1 MERARTNASGL
12 TVELCRDTPFG
23 MNLICT
29 SPTDQSPIHFASL
42 QYDPEAGKKSVTSD
56 EGHVASRGPS
66 ERRGFGV
73 WGCSPLATAHS
84 LLPLNGRWL
93 SPDPGGLKVIHLDDP
108 QTWNMYAY
116 VRNNPTTLTDPTGL
130 EDVKAIA
137 APTCE
142 ANCAGL
148 SSVEEGQAPGS
159 TRLTG
164 PAAVKEQQ
172 KETVVFSDRANAT
185 PDQPKGTGT
194 TADPTVDYQAG
205 KMDKNGYIDTQDI
218 DRGAT
223 LTLHEKLDPNSKT
236 KSVIIADKPKSETG
250 VFKDY
255 QFVKAGGA
263 YRVLRDWK
271 VGSDSV
277 RVLDTQTR
285 KAFRY
290 EVTTYDTNANPP
302 IKTEYTNT
310 PPF

>member
-42 QYDPEAGKKSVTSD
+42 QYDPEAGKKSVTSE
-56 EGHVASRGPS
+56 EGPVASRGPS

-93 SPDPGGLKVIHLDDP
+93 SPDWSAAPVPVPYADLADP
-108 QTWNMYAY
+108 QRLNLYAY
-116 VRNNPTTLTDPTGL
+116 VRGNPVSRNDPDGHACYTLGGCLGEKTNGIFTSAKKLFGIEPPPPP
-130 EDVKAIA
+130 AQ
-137 APTCE
+137 
-142 ANCAGL
+142 
-148 SSVEEGQAPGS
+148 GQ
-159 TRLTG
+159 
-164 PAAVKEQQ
+164 QM
-172 KETVVFSDRANAT
+172 ETVVFSDRANAT
-185 PDQPKGTGT
+185 PDQPEGTGT
-194 TADPTVDYQAG
+194 TADRTVDYRG
-205 KMDKNGYIDTQDI
+205 GGMDKSGHINTRDI

-236 KSVIIADKPKSETG
+236 KSVHIADKPKSETG
-250 VFKDY
+250 VLKDY
-255 QFVKAGGA
+255 QFVITGGA

-285 KAFRY
+285 KAFGY
-290 EVTTYDTNANPP
+290 EVTTFDTNANPP
-302 IKTEYTNT
+302 IKTEYANT